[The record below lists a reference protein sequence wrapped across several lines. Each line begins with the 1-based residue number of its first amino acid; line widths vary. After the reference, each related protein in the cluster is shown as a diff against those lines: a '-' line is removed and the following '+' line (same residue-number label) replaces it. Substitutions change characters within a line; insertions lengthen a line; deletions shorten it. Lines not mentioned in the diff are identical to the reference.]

1 MTAHAE
7 SNVTTGDHA
16 TGRACRLDVA
26 LARLGLFETREQAR
40 RSLIAGEIEI
50 DGRRDAKPGTPVR
63 IVQGSSGPGLMR
75 GRARLEVH
83 LRAKRAHVSRGGQKL
98 EAALDAFGICPRG
111 MTALDIGAS
120 TGGFTDCLLQRGAAK
135 VYAVDCGTGQL
146 HAKLRSDPRVI
157 VLERTNAR
165 FLSRAEVPEQP
176 AVVVVDVSFISL
188 RLILPAIAAVA
199 GLGTVVI
206 ALVKP
211 QFEAGPDKVGKG
223 GVVRDEAV
231 RLEAVEGIREAMKAM
246 GWACIGMIES
256 PLTGP
261 AGNHEYLLAAR
272 L

>member
-1 MTAHAE
+1 MTARAE
-7 SNVTTGDHA
+7 ITVTMDDHA
-16 TGRACRLDVA
+16 TDSACRLDAA
-26 LARLGLFETREQAR
+26 LARLGLYETREQAR
-40 RSLIAGEIEI
+40 RSLLAGEIEI
-50 DGRRDAKPGTPVR
+50 NGRRDAKPGTPVR
-63 IVQGSSGPGLMR
+63 IDRGSLMR
-75 GRARLEVH
+75 GRTRLDVH
-83 LRAKRAHVSRGGQKL
+83 VRAKPAHVSRGGQKL
-98 EAALDAFGICPRG
+98 DAALDAFDIRPQG
-111 MTALDIGAS
+111 MIALDIGAS

-176 AVVVVDVSFISL
+176 GVVVVDVSFISL

-199 GLGTVVI
+199 GPGTVVI

-231 RLEAVEGIREAMKAM
+231 RLETVEGIRVAMTAM
-246 GWACIGMIES
+246 GWTCIGMIES
-256 PLTGP
+256 PLIGP